1 MTRRLN
7 VLFLPHPA
15 GDRLF
20 DPWGRDVV
28 ELVGRRHELRILNR
42 ERPVADELRDVDVV
56 IDHGGAAG
64 TREQADAAGSVRL
77 WQILGTGFDHFDLDY
92 WRALGIPVANCP
104 GTLTAV
110 ALAELAM
117 MLVLM
122 LTRRYP
128 AASANLR
135 DGVFYEPVGRELAG
149 RSICVVGFGASGRQ
163 LATRARAFE
172 MRVSAVDIRRIDD
185 EEIDAYGLEAA
196 VGPEL
201 LDDRLAHADVVSLHL
216 HLDATTRH
224 LIDARRLALMKKTAL
239 VVNTSRA
246 ALVDEGSLV
255 AALRAGELGGAG
267 IDVFTEEPPSL
278 DSPLL
283 TAPNT
288 ILTPHIAGVTEEA
301 SWRRAESAAENV
313 DRIAA
318 GLEPL
323 HLIS

>member
-1 MTRRLN
+1 MTRGLN

-28 ELVGRRHELRILNR
+28 ELVGRRHELRIQDR
-42 ERPVADELRDVDVV
+42 ERPVKDELRDVDVV

-64 TREQADAAGSVRL
+64 TREMADAAGDVRL

-92 WRALGIPVANCP
+92 WRARGIPVANCP

-135 DGVFYEPVGRELAG
+135 DGVFYEPVGRELGG
-149 RSICVVGFGASGRQ
+149 RSLCVVGFGASGRE
-163 LATRARAFE
+163 LARRARAFE
-172 MRVSAVDIRRIDD
+172 MRVSAVDIRRID

-201 LDDRLAHADVVSLHL
+201 LDDQLAHADVVSLHL
-216 HLDATTRH
+216 HLDATTRR
-224 LIDARRLALMKKTAL
+224 LIDARRLALMKETAFL
-239 VVNTSRA
+239 VNASRA
-246 ALVDEGSLV
+246 GLVDEEALV

-313 DRIAA
+313 DRVAA

-323 HLIS
+323 HLVS